1 MAWDDGD
8 KGNRWRPGGGKGPAD
23 LDAIVRDLQRRLAA
37 LLGGRGAGG
46 RSADAPGGGS
56 FGSAGTTLL
65 VTALVLL
72 GGVWILSGFYKV
84 DAAERG
90 IVLRFGEYQTT
101 TQPGLRWHW
110 PWPIEAVELINT
122 QRTETYPYRGS
133 MLTRDEN
140 IVIVDLIVQYRRTDP
155 EDYLFNVRSPE
166 ETLRN
171 VTASAIR
178 EVVGKNDLDFILTE
192 GRAEIA
198 AQTHELLQRTVD
210 AYGTGITV
218 FQVNLQEANFPRE
231 VEDAVQDAVKAREDR
246 ERAILSAQ
254 EYRNR
259 ILPLARGAAARQ
271 KEEAEAYRQR
281 VIANAEGEADRF
293 SHILTEYQKAPS
305 ITRQRLYLETLEEVL
320 ATSTKVLVNTDGGS
334 NVLYLP
340 LDQLMQQS
348 QRRASQN
355 EPATVPAPITSA
367 PAPRASARERTS
379 R

>member
-1 MAWDDGD
+1 MAWDDGN
-8 KGNRWRPGGGKGPAD
+8 KGDRWRPGGSKGPAG
-23 LDAIVRDLQRRLAA
+23 LDAIVRDFQRKLAG
-37 LLGGRGAGG
+37 LFGGRGGSGRAGDG
-46 RSADAPGGGS
+46 PGA
-56 FGSAGTTLL
+56 GSAGAALIA
-65 VTALVLL
+65 TALVLL
-72 GGVWILSGFYKV
+72 GGGWLLSGFYKV

-101 TQPGLRWHW
+101 TQPGLRWHL
-110 PWPIEAVELINT
+110 PWPIETVEKINT
-122 QRTETYPYRGS
+122 QRTETYPYQGS

-155 EDYLFNVRSPE
+155 EDYLFNVERPE
-166 ETLRN
+166 ETMRN

-178 EVVGKNDLDFILTE
+178 EVIGKNDLDFILTE

-198 AQTHELLQRTVD
+198 AQAHDLLQRTLD

-246 ERAILSAQ
+246 ERAILSAE

-293 SHILTEYQKAPS
+293 SHIVTEYQKAPS

-320 ATSTKVLVNTDGGS
+320 ATSTKVLVNTEGGN

-340 LDQLMQQS
+340 LDQLIQQS
-348 QRRASQN
+348 QRRGSQN

-367 PAPRASARERTS
+367 PAPRANARERAT

>member
-1 MAWDDGD
+1 MAWDDGN
-8 KGNRWRPGGGKGPAD
+8 KGNPWRPGGSKGPAD
-23 LDAIVRDLQRRLAA
+23 LDAIVKDFQRKLAA
-37 LLGGRGAGG
+37 LFGG
-46 RSADAPGGGS
+46 RSGGGRPS
-56 FGSAGTTLL
+56 EGSGASSAGTAL
-65 VTALVLL
+65 VATVLVLL
-72 GGVWILSGFYKV
+72 GCGWLLSGFYKV

-90 IVLRFGEYQTT
+90 IVLRFGKYQET

-110 PWPIEAVELINT
+110 PWPIETVEKINT
-122 QRTETYPYRGS
+122 QRTETWSYTGS

-140 IVIVDLIVQYRRTDP
+140 IVVVDLIVQYRRTDP
-155 EDYLFNVRSPE
+155 EDYLFNVQSPE
-166 ETLRN
+166 ETMRD
-171 VTASAIR
+171 VTSSAIR
-178 EVVGKNDLDFILTE
+178 EVIGKNDLDFILTE

-198 AQTHELLQRTVD
+198 AQTHELLQRTLD

-246 ERAILSAQ
+246 ERAILSAE

-259 ILPLARGAAARQ
+259 ILPLARGDAARQ
-271 KEEAEAYRQR
+271 REEAEAYRQR

-293 SHILTEYQKAPS
+293 SRILAEYEKAPA
-305 ITRQRLYLETLEEVL
+305 ITRQRLYLETLEEIL
-320 ATSTKVLVNTDGGS
+320 ASSTKVLVNTDGGN

-340 LDQLMQQS
+340 LDQLIQQS
-348 QRRASQN
+348 QRRTSPQN

-367 PAPRASARERTS
+367 PAPRASARERTT